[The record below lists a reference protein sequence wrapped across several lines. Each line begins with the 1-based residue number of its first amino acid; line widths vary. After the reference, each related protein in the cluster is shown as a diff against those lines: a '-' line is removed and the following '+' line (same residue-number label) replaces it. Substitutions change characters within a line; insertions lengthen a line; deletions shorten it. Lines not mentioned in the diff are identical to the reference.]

1 VDTIETCLEAAEK
14 MLAGMTFDRERLAEA
29 AADEMLAATDIADLL
44 VRRGMPF
51 REAHGVIGGLVR
63 KAVESGRPLSELTRE
78 EIAAESALLD
88 DEYYEV
94 LAGAARLES
103 QVSAGGTASAR
114 VPEQIAAARAGLAG
128 LARA

>member
-1 VDTIETCLEAAEK
+1 
-14 MLAGMTFDRERLAEA
+14 MTFDRERLAEA

-63 KAVESGRPLSELTRE
+63 KAVESGRSLSELTRE
-78 EIAAESALLD
+78 EIAAESELLD

-94 LAGAARLES
+94 LAGDAWLES
-103 QVSAGGTASAR
+103 KVSAGGTASAR
-114 VPEQIAAARAGLAG
+114 VNEQIAAARQALAG
-128 LARA
+128 LAPECSRRATRRVLRPTGG